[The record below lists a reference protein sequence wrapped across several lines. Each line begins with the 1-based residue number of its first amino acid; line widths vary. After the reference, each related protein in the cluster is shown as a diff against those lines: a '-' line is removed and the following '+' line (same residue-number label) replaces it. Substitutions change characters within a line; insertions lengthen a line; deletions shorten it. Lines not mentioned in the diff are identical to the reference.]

1 MSEEEEKIFLKYQ
14 KSLKNI
20 LIQKKRKKY
29 QKKESFRQDLNMLN
43 EEEILK
49 ALKKQKRKFK
59 KILKMTEKWKK
70 QKDKKIS
77 EKKLDKILSK
87 ENCDLGTCHFNY

>member
-1 MSEEEEKIFLKYQ
+1 
-14 KSLKNI
+14 
-20 LIQKKRKKY
+20 
-29 QKKESFRQDLNMLN
+29 MLN

-87 ENCDLGTCHFNY
+87 ENCDLRICHSNY

>member
-1 MSEEEEKIFLKYQ
+1 M
-14 KSLKNI
+14 NI
-20 LIQKKRKKY
+20 H
-29 QKKESFRQDLNMLN
+29 N
-43 EEEILK
+43 EEEVIK

-87 ENCDLGTCHFNY
+87 EDCDLGICHSDY

>member
-1 MSEEEEKIFLKYQ
+1 
-14 KSLKNI
+14 
-20 LIQKKRKKY
+20 
-29 QKKESFRQDLNMLN
+29 MLN

-70 QKDKKIS
+70 QKYKKIS
-77 EKKLDKILSK
+77 ERKLNKILSK
-87 ENCDLGTCHFNY
+87 EDCDLGICHSDY

>member
-1 MSEEEEKIFLKYQ
+1 
-14 KSLKNI
+14 
-20 LIQKKRKKY
+20 
-29 QKKESFRQDLNMLN
+29 MLN
-43 EEEILK
+43 EEEVIK

-59 KILKMTEKWKK
+59 KILKTTEKRKK

-87 ENCDLGTCHFNY
+87 EDCDLGICHSNY

>member
-1 MSEEEEKIFLKYQ
+1 M
-14 KSLKNI
+14 KNI

-29 QKKESFRQDLNMLN
+29 QKKESFRQNLNMLN

-77 EKKLDKILSK
+77 EKKLDKILNK
-87 ENCDLGTCHFNY
+87 ENCDLGICHFNY

>member
-1 MSEEEEKIFLKYQ
+1 
-14 KSLKNI
+14 
-20 LIQKKRKKY
+20 
-29 QKKESFRQDLNMLN
+29 MLN
-43 EEEILK
+43 EEEEILK

-77 EKKLDKILSK
+77 EKKLVFFIIIYKSFYSIMSMLED
-87 ENCDLGTCHFNY
+87 DLTYFYVSITR

>member
-1 MSEEEEKIFLKYQ
+1 MK
-14 KSLKNI
+14 
-20 LIQKKRKKY
+20 QKKRKKY

>member
-1 MSEEEEKIFLKYQ
+1 MSEEEILK
-14 KSLKNI
+14 KD
-20 LIQKKRKKY
+20 
-29 QKKESFRQDLNMLN
+29 DLNMFSK
-43 EEEILK
+43 EEEVIK

-77 EKKLDKILSK
+77 EKKLNKILSGK
-87 ENCDLGTCHFNY
+87 NCDLGLCSDE

>member
-1 MSEEEEKIFLKYQ
+1 MFS
-14 KSLKNI
+14 
-20 LIQKKRKKY
+20 
-29 QKKESFRQDLNMLN
+29 

-77 EKKLDKILSK
+77 EKKLNKILSK
-87 ENCDLGTCHFNY
+87 EDCDLGICHSDY

>member
-1 MSEEEEKIFLKYQ
+1 
-14 KSLKNI
+14 
-20 LIQKKRKKY
+20 
-29 QKKESFRQDLNMLN
+29 MLN

-87 ENCDLGTCHFNY
+87 ENCDLGLCNSNY

>member
-1 MSEEEEKIFLKYQ
+1 MFNE
-14 KSLKNI
+14 
-20 LIQKKRKKY
+20 
-29 QKKESFRQDLNMLN
+29 

-49 ALKKQKRKFK
+49 ALKSKKENLK

-87 ENCDLGTCHFNY
+87 ENCDLGICHSNY

>member
-87 ENCDLGTCHFNY
+87 ENCDLGICHSNY

>member
-1 MSEEEEKIFLKYQ
+1 
-14 KSLKNI
+14 
-20 LIQKKRKKY
+20 
-29 QKKESFRQDLNMLN
+29 MLN

-87 ENCDLGTCHFNY
+87 EDCDLGLCPDE

>member
-1 MSEEEEKIFLKYQ
+1 MP
-14 KSLKNI
+14 
-20 LIQKKRKKY
+20 
-29 QKKESFRQDLNMLN
+29 N
-43 EEEILK
+43 EEEVIK

-77 EKKLDKILSK
+77 ERKLNKILNK
-87 ENCDLGTCHFNY
+87 ENCDLGLCPDE

>member
-1 MSEEEEKIFLKYQ
+1 
-14 KSLKNI
+14 
-20 LIQKKRKKY
+20 
-29 QKKESFRQDLNMLN
+29 MLN

-87 ENCDLGTCHFNY
+87 ENCDLGICNSNY

>member
-1 MSEEEEKIFLKYQ
+1 
-14 KSLKNI
+14 
-20 LIQKKRKKY
+20 
-29 QKKESFRQDLNMLN
+29 MLN
-43 EEEILK
+43 EEEISK

-59 KILKMTEKWKK
+59 KILKMTEKWKR

-87 ENCDLGTCHFNY
+87 ENCDLGLCPDE

>member
-1 MSEEEEKIFLKYQ
+1 MSEEEML
-14 KSLKNI
+14 
-20 LIQKKRKKY
+20 KKY
-29 QKKESFRQDLNMLN
+29 DLNILN
-43 EEEILK
+43 EEEVVK

-77 EKKLDKILSK
+77 EKKLNKILSK
-87 ENCDLGTCHFNY
+87 EDCDLGICHSNY

>member
-1 MSEEEEKIFLKYQ
+1 
-14 KSLKNI
+14 
-20 LIQKKRKKY
+20 
-29 QKKESFRQDLNMLN
+29 MLS

-59 KILKMTEKWKK
+59 KILKMTKKWKK

-77 EKKLDKILSK
+77 EKKLNKILSK
-87 ENCDLGTCHFNY
+87 EDCDLGICHSDY

>member
-1 MSEEEEKIFLKYQ
+1 M
-14 KSLKNI
+14 
-20 LIQKKRKKY
+20 
-29 QKKESFRQDLNMLN
+29 NMLN

-70 QKDKKIS
+70 QKDKKII

-87 ENCDLGTCHFNY
+87 ENCDLGICHFNY

>member
-1 MSEEEEKIFLKYQ
+1 
-14 KSLKNI
+14 
-20 LIQKKRKKY
+20 
-29 QKKESFRQDLNMLN
+29 MLN

-87 ENCDLGTCHFNY
+87 ENCDLEICHSNY

>member
-1 MSEEEEKIFLKYQ
+1 
-14 KSLKNI
+14 
-20 LIQKKRKKY
+20 
-29 QKKESFRQDLNMLN
+29 MLN
-43 EEEILK
+43 EEEEIIK

-87 ENCDLGTCHFNY
+87 ENCDLGLCNYNY

>member
-1 MSEEEEKIFLKYQ
+1 MSE
-14 KSLKNI
+14 
-20 LIQKKRKKY
+20 
-29 QKKESFRQDLNMLN
+29 

-70 QKDKKIS
+70 QKYKKIS

-87 ENCDLGTCHFNY
+87 ENCDLGICNSNY

>member
-1 MSEEEEKIFLKYQ
+1 
-14 KSLKNI
+14 
-20 LIQKKRKKY
+20 
-29 QKKESFRQDLNMLN
+29 MLN

-59 KILKMTEKWKK
+59 KILKMTEKWKR

-87 ENCDLGTCHFNY
+87 ENSDLGLCPDE

>member
-1 MSEEEEKIFLKYQ
+1 
-14 KSLKNI
+14 
-20 LIQKKRKKY
+20 
-29 QKKESFRQDLNMLN
+29 MLN

-77 EKKLDKILSK
+77 EKKLDKILCK
-87 ENCDLGTCHFNY
+87 ENCDLGICHSNY

>member
-1 MSEEEEKIFLKYQ
+1 MFS
-14 KSLKNI
+14 
-20 LIQKKRKKY
+20 
-29 QKKESFRQDLNMLN
+29 

-59 KILKMTEKWKK
+59 KILKMTKKWKR

-77 EKKLDKILSK
+77 EKKLNKILSK
-87 ENCDLGTCHFNY
+87 EDCDLGICHSDY

>member
-1 MSEEEEKIFLKYQ
+1 
-14 KSLKNI
+14 
-20 LIQKKRKKY
+20 
-29 QKKESFRQDLNMLN
+29 MLN
-43 EEEILK
+43 EEEEIIK

-77 EKKLDKILSK
+77 EKKLNKILSK
-87 ENCDLGTCHFNY
+87 KNCDLGLCSDE

>member
-1 MSEEEEKIFLKYQ
+1 
-14 KSLKNI
+14 
-20 LIQKKRKKY
+20 
-29 QKKESFRQDLNMLN
+29 MLN

-59 KILKMTEKWKK
+59 KILKMTKKWKK

-77 EKKLDKILSK
+77 EKKLNKMLSK
-87 ENCDLGTCHFNY
+87 EDCDLGICRSNY

>member
-1 MSEEEEKIFLKYQ
+1 
-14 KSLKNI
+14 
-20 LIQKKRKKY
+20 
-29 QKKESFRQDLNMLN
+29 MLS

-70 QKDKKIS
+70 QKDKQIS
-77 EKKLDKILSK
+77 EKKLNKILSK
-87 ENCDLGTCHFNY
+87 EDCDLGICHSDY

>member
-1 MSEEEEKIFLKYQ
+1 
-14 KSLKNI
+14 
-20 LIQKKRKKY
+20 
-29 QKKESFRQDLNMLN
+29 MLN

-87 ENCDLGTCHFNY
+87 ETCDLGTCHFNY

>member
-1 MSEEEEKIFLKYQ
+1 MFSKEEEEVI
-14 KSLKNI
+14 
-20 LIQKKRKKY
+20 
-29 QKKESFRQDLNMLN
+29 
-43 EEEILK
+43 K

-77 EKKLDKILSK
+77 EKKLNKILSK
-87 ENCDLGTCHFNY
+87 KNCDLGLCSDE

>member
-1 MSEEEEKIFLKYQ
+1 
-14 KSLKNI
+14 
-20 LIQKKRKKY
+20 
-29 QKKESFRQDLNMLN
+29 MLN

-77 EKKLDKILSK
+77 EKKLDKILNK
-87 ENCDLGTCHFNY
+87 ENCDLGICHFNY